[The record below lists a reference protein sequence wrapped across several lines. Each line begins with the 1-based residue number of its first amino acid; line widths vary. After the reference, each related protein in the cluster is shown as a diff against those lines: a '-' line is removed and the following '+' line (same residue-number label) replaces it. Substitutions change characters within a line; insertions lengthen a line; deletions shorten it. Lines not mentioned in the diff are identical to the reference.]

1 MTPLELLRQ
10 QRDRPWLVGIDS
22 DAFWRRWQQRC
33 GELEQPLR
41 LETNPHILLVTT
53 DPLEALASFF
63 AACCYPVHL
72 WLGNP
77 TWGRGEWQQALPQMG
92 PVHRWGDIPVPL
104 LPPEAP
110 LIWEPLPS
118 IDTAQIWIPTGGSS
132 GNLRFAGHT
141 WATLTASVQGFCQHF
156 QQHTV
161 SAYCV
166 LPLYHVSG
174 LMQALRCLVTGGT
187 LWVQS
192 FKALLQREPLSGQP
206 AFLSLVPTQLHRLLE
221 VEREPWL
228 RSFQAILL
236 GGGPA
241 WPTLLTRSR
250 QADLPLAPTYGMT
263 ETAAQVA
270 TLLPGDFWAGNTSSG
285 RALPHCNLTI
295 RDATG
300 TCLPP
305 GQPGLIT
312 LAGTSLA
319 TTYWQGVMALRGQSL
334 TIAVPFQPG
343 DRGYLDTEGY
353 LHVLGRAGHL
363 IITGG
368 EKVQP
373 EEVEAAILETGLALD
388 AIVVGIPDA
397 DWGERVVAL
406 WVPQGEAHF
415 QQVQALL
422 KNRLSPYK
430 LPKAWWTQPQIPR
443 NAQGKLNRAS
453 LRQQACLYFGVAAAD
468 TYPTRNTHST

>member
-10 QRDRPWLVGIDS
+10 QRHRPWLVGVDS
-22 DAFWRRWQQRC
+22 AAFWRRWQQRC
-33 GELEQPLR
+33 GELEQRLR
-41 LETNPHILLVTT
+41 LDPNPQILLVTA

-110 LIWEPLPS
+110 PIWEPLPS
-118 IDTAQIWIPTGGSS
+118 IDSAQIWIPTGGSS
-132 GNLRFAGHT
+132 GHLRFAGHT
-141 WATLTASVQGFCQHF
+141 WATLIASVQGFCQHC

-192 FKALLQREPLSGQP
+192 FKALIQQGPLPGQP
-206 AFLSLVPTQLHRLLE
+206 AFLSLVPTQLHRLLAA
-221 VEREPWL
+221 EREPWL
-228 RSFQAILL
+228 RSLHAILL
-236 GGGPA
+236 GGAPA
-241 WPTLLTRSR
+241 WPTLLARSR

-263 ETAAQVA
+263 ETASQVA
-270 TLLPGDFWAGNTSSG
+270 TLLPREFLAGNPSSG
-285 RALPHCNLTI
+285 RALPHCTLTI
-295 RDATG
+295 RDAAG
-300 TCLPP
+300 TRLPP

-312 LAGTSLA
+312 LVGASLA
-319 TTYWQGVMALRGQSL
+319 TTYRQEA
-334 TIAVPFQPG
+334 IAVPFQPG

-373 EEVEAAILETGLALD
+373 EEVEAAILATGLALD
-388 AIVVGIPDA
+388 AIVVGIPDP

-406 WVPQGEAHF
+406 WVPLGEAAPH
-415 QQVQALL
+415 LL
-422 KNRLSPYK
+422 QTQLRHQLSAYK
-430 LPKAWWTQPQIPR
+430 LPKAWWARPQIPR
-443 NAQGKLNRAS
+443 NTQGKVNRTS
-453 LRQQACLYFGVAAAD
+453 LRQQAFRHFGVAAAD
-468 TYPTRNTHST
+468 SHPARYSGSQRG